1 MRPRVKLALAIA
13 GLVAYTSAGVAIF
26 VVGLWSGLDAGERSV
41 VGGAFRDELA
51 FTVGA
56 AVLFVLGLGALA
68 AVFFTRYVRAPTR
81 LTEEVKL
88 IGLVNPSHRLAPTG
102 PKEFRE
108 LAVAINDLA
117 DRYERSHDAAEARA
131 RRATEDLEREARR
144 LAGVVAHVTQAVLVC
159 DGEGR
164 ILLYNDA
171 ARRLLGEAH
180 EGERGDAESPPVGLG
195 RSVFG
200 VLDPNVVRPAVGEI
214 RRRAARGDPSPVTR
228 LALEAGGRQLHG
240 HASPIREPS
249 DPLDAF
255 VLVLD
260 DAGSLDRAPAPAAP
274 GRPLFYD
281 FDLFELARRRPD
293 WDERL
298 LAELVFTAFDLETTG
313 LDPADDEIVAIGA
326 VRIANGSLLREEVF
340 HQLVDPRRAIS
351 LESVEVHGIS
361 PWMVAGE
368 PTSAEV
374 LPRFARFA
382 HDSVLVGHNVGFDL
396 RFLERSGS
404 AAGVR
409 FAQPVLDTLLLSAVV
424 HPNQEDHS
432 IEAIAARLG
441 LQVVGRHTALGDAI
455 LAGEAF
461 LGLIPLLSEQGVLT
475 LADALAA
482 SQATDFAKIAY

>member
-1 MRPRVKLALAIA
+1 
-13 GLVAYTSAGVAIF
+13 
-26 VVGLWSGLDAGERSV
+26 
-41 VGGAFRDELA
+41 
-51 FTVGA
+51 
-56 AVLFVLGLGALA
+56 
-68 AVFFTRYVRAPTR
+68 
-81 LTEEVKL
+81 
-88 IGLVNPSHRLAPTG
+88 
-102 PKEFRE
+102 
-108 LAVAINDLA
+108 
-117 DRYERSHDAAEARA
+117 
-131 RRATEDLEREARR
+131 
-144 LAGVVAHVTQAVLVC
+144 VTQAVIVC

-171 ARRLLGEAH
+171 ARRLLADTQEG
-180 EGERGDAESPPVGLG
+180 EGERGSPPVGLG

-200 VLDPNVVRPAVGEI
+200 VLDPNVVGRAVDEI
-214 RRRAARGDPSPVTR
+214 RRRVVGGDPSPVAR
-228 LALEAGGRQLHG
+228 LALEAGGRRLHG
-240 HASPIREPS
+240 HASPIDERS
-249 DPLDAF
+249 DRADAF

-260 DAGSLDRAPAPAAP
+260 ELDPLERALAPP
-274 GRPLFYD
+274 GRPVFYD

-340 HQLVDPRRAIS
+340 DELVDPRRAIS

-368 PTSAEV
+368 PTSDEV

-382 HDSVLVGHNVGFDL
+382 HDSVLLGHNVGFDL

-432 IEAIAARLG
+432 LEAIAARLG
-441 LQVVGRHTALGDAI
+441 LAVVGRHTALGDAM

-461 LGLIPLLSEQGVLT
+461 ARLIPLLSEQGVLT
-475 LADALAA
+475 LADALKA
-482 SQATDFAKIAY
+482 SQATDFAKITY